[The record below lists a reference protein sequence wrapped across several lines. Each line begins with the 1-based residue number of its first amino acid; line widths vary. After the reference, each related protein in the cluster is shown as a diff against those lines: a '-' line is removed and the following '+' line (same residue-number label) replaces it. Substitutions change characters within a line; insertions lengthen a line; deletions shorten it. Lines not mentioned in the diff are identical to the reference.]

1 MSSDGGVA
9 DEALARRAADGND
22 DAFAELVRRHE
33 RRVYSIALRMTGR
46 EEDARDA
53 AQDAFV
59 SAYRKL
65 ASFRG
70 DSAFTTWL
78 HRVTVNATYD
88 LLRKRSRAPEP
99 VADVPEPVTS
109 TVDDPAARV
118 AQALD
123 VQGALGLVPEEYR
136 AVLVLRDMED
146 LPIDEVAA
154 ILGLP
159 VGTVKSRCHRARV
172 ALGKIL
178 AGAPGAGLERA
189 DASEPSEGTS
199 EP

>member
-1 MSSDGGVA
+1 MSPDGGVA
-9 DEALARRAADGND
+9 DEALARRAADGSD

-65 ASFRG
+65 SSFRG

-99 VADVPEPVTS
+99 VADVPEPFTS

-118 AQALD
+118 AQALE
-123 VQGALGLVPEEYR
+123 VRAALALLPEDYR

-154 ILGLP
+154 VLDLP
-159 VGTVKSRCHRARV
+159 VGTVKSRCHRARA
-172 ALGKIL
+172 ALGRIL
-178 AGAPGAGLERA
+178 AGEPDAGLERA
-189 DASEPSEGTS
+189 DVPQPSEGTS

>member
-1 MSSDGGVA
+1 MSVAGGADDG
-9 DEALARRAADGND
+9 ALARRASDGD
-22 DAFAELVRRHE
+22 SEAFAELVRRHE
-33 RRVYSIALRMTGR
+33 GRVFSIALRMTGR

-65 ASFRG
+65 SSFRG
-70 DSAFTTWL
+70 DAAFTTWL

-99 VADVPEPVTS
+99 VADVPETAAAS
-109 TVDDPAARV
+109 HEEDPAGRV
-118 AQALD
+118 AQQLEVREAL
-123 VQGALGLVPEEYR
+123 ALVPEEYR

-146 LPIDEVAA
+146 LPIEEVAE

-172 ALGKIL
+172 ALGRIL
-178 AGAPGAGLERA
+178 TGEAERGR
-189 DASEPSEGTS
+189 ASEPSEGTTK
-199 EP
+199 P

>member
-1 MSSDGGVA
+1 MSVAGGADDG
-9 DEALARRAADGND
+9 ALARRASDGD
-22 DAFAELVRRHE
+22 SEAFAELVRRHE
-33 RRVYSIALRMTGR
+33 GRVYSIALRMTGR

-65 ASFRG
+65 SSFRG
-70 DSAFTTWL
+70 DAAFTTWL

-99 VADVPEPVTS
+99 VPEVPEPIGAP
-109 TVDDPAARV
+109 VDDPSGRV
-118 AQALD
+118 AQEIDVREAL
-123 VQGALGLVPEEYR
+123 ALVPEEYR

-146 LPIDEVAA
+146 LPIGEVAE

-172 ALGKIL
+172 ALGRIL
-178 AGAPGAGLERA
+178 AGETERER
-189 DASEPSEGTS
+189 ASEPSEGTTK
-199 EP
+199 P

>member
-1 MSSDGGVA
+1 MSVAGGADDG
-9 DEALARRAADGND
+9 ALARRASDGD
-22 DAFAELVRRHE
+22 SEAFAELVRRHE
-33 RRVYSIALRMTGR
+33 GRVFSIALRMTGR

-65 ASFRG
+65 SSFRG
-70 DSAFTTWL
+70 DAAFTTWL

-99 VADVPEPVTS
+99 VADVPETAAAS
-109 TVDDPAARV
+109 HEEDPAGRV
-118 AQALD
+118 AQQLEVREAL
-123 VQGALGLVPEEYR
+123 ALVPEEYR

-146 LPIDEVAA
+146 LPIEEVAE

-172 ALGKIL
+172 ALGRIL
-178 AGAPGAGLERA
+178 TGEAERGR
-189 DASEPSEGTS
+189 ASAPSEGTTK
-199 EP
+199 P